1 MPSLAKVLQHEDV
14 QRGRGMVRMDLTPYT
29 DIIESVRSEGGVGG
43 ELTLHDD
50 ESKRTEK
57 RRLSIAAKQVGMK
70 VTWRKAD
77 DGVLRFVLSEPGGPV
92 PGGRQRTRGGTGAA
106 APPNGR
112 RRQRATA

>member
-1 MPSLAKVLQHEDV
+1 MPSLAKVLQHEDME
-14 QRGRGMVRMDLTPYT
+14 RGRGMVRMDLTPYT

-57 RRLSIAAKQVGMK
+57 RRLSIAAKQVGMQ

-77 DGVLRFVLSEPGGPV
+77 DGLLRFVLSEPGGPV
-92 PGGRQRTRGGTGAA
+92 PGGRQRQARAAGTAT
-106 APPNGR
+106 PDGR
-112 RRQRATA
+112 KRPRARA